1 MPRYEHIEMARLPE
15 RLPRRKKP
23 GYGGIPPRESGAHG
37 ARLTRELDTAIAAQQ
52 ASRRPEFVDPALI
65 LTVQMTG
72 ALQEEAW
79 EQMGLRVLS
88 SDSDRTLILFASAA
102 EVREVQRKIAAYSIG
117 AAASRANPQ
126 YAGLVAN
133 IETIATVKPEDRLG
147 KSLREAGFT
156 APEDFVV
163 TTEYVL
169 DIELWDIG
177 VRGFRERKLNE
188 IRMLLHSF
196 DGAELCRYLGP
207 SISILRFRGSGRL
220 VRAVLQV
227 VEIASVDLPPQADSD
242 TSALVELVLA
252 DLPELLPDADEPPLI
267 GVIDSGI
274 SAHPLLRGAV
284 AAQIGVPDNLGT
296 ADEWGHGTAVAG
308 IALFGDL
315 RSQVASGGLTRSARL
330 CVAKVTNDRGDF
342 DEYSLVPA
350 QMREAIQRL
359 RLEQGCRIF
368 VCALADRHSIYTGG
382 KVGAWAATLDELAR
396 ELDVLII
403 VAAGNRMPRSGQTV
417 EEGVTAYPEYL
428 LEPANR
434 FFEPAG
440 AVNVLTVGSLSHG
453 PGLDAELAN
462 DLNARP
468 ITRQHEPSPFTRV
481 GPGVDGALKPD
492 LVEVGGTLVFDAV
505 TRSLKSGQQMA
516 SAGVVTLHHRYLE
529 RLLTSGSG
537 TSYAAPLV
545 AHTAAQILK
554 LMPQASANLVRA
566 LLAASAQVPA
576 EALQRLLIEGAE
588 NIGNVCGY
596 GKPDLT
602 RAGYSDDSRVVLYAQ
617 DSLRL
622 DHFAVYR
629 IPIPQAFQAEKGRRT
644 VTVTLAY
651 DAPVRHSRIDYCGV
665 GMSFR
670 LLRGCTQEQV
680 FEHYKWRAKGEPI
693 PEIEKR
699 YQCDMT
705 PGITQR
711 QRGTLQRASIA
722 FQRNI
727 EQYGGDYYLVVR
739 CESGWAPPESE
750 QRFAVVLELAHEAE
764 MQLYQQLRQRVRVQA

>member
-23 GYGGIPPRESGAHG
+23 GFGVIPTRESGTHG
-37 ARLTRELDTAIAAQQ
+37 ARLTRELGTAIAVQQ
-52 ASRRPEFVDPALI
+52 AARRPEFVDPSLI

-72 ALQEEAW
+72 ALQENEW
-79 EQMGLRVLS
+79 ERMGLRVLS
-88 SDSDRTLILFASAA
+88 SDSERTLVLFASAV
-102 EVREVQRKIAAYSIG
+102 EVQEVQRRIAAYSAG
-117 AAASRANPQ
+117 TAVNRANPQ

-133 IETIATVKPEDRLG
+133 IETITNVRPHDRIG
-147 KSLREAGFT
+147 KSLRQAGFAT
-156 APEDFVV
+156 PDDFVRDQ
-163 TTEYVL
+163 EYVL

-177 VRGFRERKLNE
+177 LRGLRERKLNE
-188 IRMLLHSF
+188 VRMLIHNL
-196 DGAELCRYLGP
+196 GGVELCRYLGP
-207 SISILRFRGSGRL
+207 SISMLRLRGSGQL
-220 VRAVLQV
+220 VQAVLEV

-242 TSALVELVLA
+242 TSDLVAIELA
-252 DLPELLPDADEPPLI
+252 DLPELLPDAEESPLI

-274 SAHPLLRGAV
+274 SAHPLLQGAV
-284 AAQIGVPDNLGT
+284 VAQIGVPENLGT
-296 ADEWGHGTAVAG
+296 ADLWGHGTAVAG
-308 IALFGDL
+308 IALFGDF
-315 RSQVASGGLTRSARL
+315 RNQFASGALARSARL

-342 DEYSLVPA
+342 DDYTLVPA

-359 RLEQGCRIF
+359 QREQGCRIF
-368 VCALADRHSIYTGG
+368 VSALADRHSVYAGG

-403 VAAGNRMPRSGQTV
+403 VAVGNRTPRLGPAV
-417 EEGVTAYPEYL
+417 EEGVTAYPGYL

-434 FFEPAG
+434 LFEPAG

-453 PGLDAELAN
+453 PGLDGVLAG
-462 DLNARP
+462 DLNTRP
-468 ITRQHEPSPFTRV
+468 ITQRLEPSPFTRV
-481 GPGVDGALKPD
+481 GPGLGGALKPD

-505 TRSLKSGQQMA
+505 TRTLKSGQQLA
-516 SAGVVTLHHRYLE
+516 SAGVVTLNHRYLE
-529 RLLTSGSG
+529 RLMTSKSG
-537 TSYAAPLV
+537 TSFAAPLV

-566 LLAASAQVPA
+566 LLAGSAQIPD
-576 EALQRLLIEGAE
+576 ETLQRLVLEGPDS
-588 NIGNVCGY
+588 IDHVCGH
-596 GKPDLT
+596 GRPDLM

-617 DSLRL
+617 DALQL

-629 IPIPQAFQAEKGRRT
+629 IPIPHTFQSEKGRRT

-651 DAPVRHSRIDYCGV
+651 DPPVRHTRNDYCGV

-680 FEHYKWRAKGEPI
+680 FEHYKWRPKGELV
-693 PEIEKR
+693 PEIEAR
-699 YQCDMT
+699 YQCNMT

-711 QRGTLQRASIA
+711 ERGTLQRASVA
-722 FQRNI
+722 FRRNI

-739 CESGWAPPESE
+739 CESGWAPPDSE

-764 MQLYQQLRQRVRVQA
+764 LQLYQQLRQRVRVQA